1 MTVVVGSS
9 PRCVERCGRT
19 DGKILEKWREKRVDP
34 FPSFDPSPI
43 RRGSRPRSSFF
54 SRISRWHAMAPDVQR
69 RETGF
74 VLCSHVESFTM
85 GKLERARGNILT
97 GNCRG
102 ITKRNSVERTFF
114 FFFFFVHLFHSI
126 NPFVL

>member
-1 MTVVVGSS
+1 
-9 PRCVERCGRT
+9 
-19 DGKILEKWREKRVDP
+19 
-34 FPSFDPSPI
+34 
-43 RRGSRPRSSFF
+43 
-54 SRISRWHAMAPDVQR
+54 MAPDVQR

-102 ITKRNSVERTFF
+102 ITKRNSVERTF
-114 FFFFFVHLFHSI
+114 VDLFHSI
-126 NPFVL
+126 NLSVSLIFLFT